1 MLTIFDF
8 ARIDVQYSLTWQN
21 WVMYHKVTCGRA
33 CTQVSVAA
41 LSFTLGFVAVTGS
54 YVMRLIPKTQ
64 ALQAKT
70 YPNLH
75 NTFDETPA

>member
-1 MLTIFDF
+1 M
-8 ARIDVQYSLTWQN
+8 TW
-21 WVMYHKVTCGRA
+21 A
-33 CTQVSVAA
+33 QVSVAA

-64 ALQAKT
+64 ALQVFT

-75 NTFDETPA
+75 NAVHETPA